1 LQAEHKRI
9 CDLISISTKSFL
21 FDCHNDHIPLSETA
35 SYQLSSSSSTT
46 VTTTTTTGGSDGPDI
61 IDTDSTT
68 TLINT
73 NPSNNYQV
81 CTTSLVAKTTHN
93 QRNCVYGIADMMAGI
108 GPFAIPLA
116 MMDDNNYDDND
127 HDCHKDQNKN
137 KATRNNA
144 KRQKTHHNST
154 RSSSSSS
161 SHVKHGEMHVYANDL
176 NPESYTYL
184 VFTLPANL
192 TPPWVNIF
200 FPAGKQLF
208 TRGEVLRVKLILI
221 RP

>member
-1 LQAEHKRI
+1 MQAEHKRI

-21 FDCHNDHIPLSETA
+21 FNCHNDHIPLSETA
-35 SYQLSSSSSTT
+35 SYHLSSSSTTT
-46 VTTTTTTGGSDGPDI
+46 VTTTTTTTTGGSNKPDI
-61 IDTDSTT
+61 IDTDPTT

-116 MMDDNNYDDND
+116 MMDNDNYDDND

-154 RSSSSSS
+154 SSSSSS

-176 NPESYTYL
+176 NPESYKYL
-184 VFTLPANL
+184 VMNSEENFC
-192 TPPWVNIF
+192 
-200 FPAGKQLF
+200 GK
-208 TRGEVLRVKLILI
+208 TRSSDIDG
-221 RP
+221 

>member
-1 LQAEHKRI
+1 MQAEHKRI
-9 CDLISISTKSFL
+9 CDLISISAKSFL
-21 FDCHNDHIPLSETA
+21 FNCHNDHIPLSEIE
-35 SYQLSSSSSTT
+35 SYQLSSSYSSILNSNSNSALA
-46 VTTTTTTGGSDGPDI
+46 TTTTTGGSNKPDI
-61 IDTDSTT
+61 IDTEPTT
-68 TLINT
+68 TVMNN

-127 HDCHKDQNKN
+127 HDYHKDQNKN

-154 RSSSSSS
+154 SSSSSSSSSS

-176 NPESYTYL
+176 NPESYKYL
-184 VFTLPANL
+184 VMNSELSTFQT
-192 TPPWVNIF
+192 
-200 FPAGKQLF
+200 
-208 TRGEVLRVKLILI
+208 
-221 RP
+221 